1 MKNGKV
7 VSCVISKNLAAP
19 LTTQKE
25 MTPLAK
31 KILRV
36 IFSKRF
42 MIILLGL
49 VQIGFFVLLAVLFAT
64 QGVLAYTVLTILSVL
79 ILMMVLSK
87 DDLNPAYKLIWVL
100 VFVLLPVVGAL
111 FYLMWGHRHV
121 PKKRQQALDEIR
133 HNLRGALP
141 QNREVMETLLQD
153 DRVLYSSAKYLYDY
167 SMSPVYPA
175 DGVAYYPLGE
185 DFFPPFLEAIENAKE
200 YIYMQYYIMEEGVML
215 NTTLD
220 ILQRKAA
227 EGVDVRLIWDGFGCL
242 LTLPEDFCK
251 KLHAMGIKC
260 AVFSPIQFTIHVSDY
275 AMLNHRDH
283 SKITV
288 VDGEIGFSGGLN
300 FADEYINVKERFGQW
315 KDTTVMVRGEAAANL
330 AAIFLVSWDF
340 ITGSRTDFSAYI
352 PKAQPHPM
360 LSLGHGYVQPY
371 WDSPL
376 DIENISENAYLNI
389 INHAS
394 EYVYISTPYLILDHE
409 MITNLCLSAKS
420 GVDVRILT
428 PGIPDKPMVFLV
440 TQSYYPVLMRA
451 GVRIYEYTPGFN
463 HAKMYVSDD
472 RTAIVGSANMDYR
485 SLYLHFENS
494 VAFYGG
500 PVISAVKEDMLA
512 CFEKSHEVTLEET
525 QNMPMHRRLAQIVAK
540 FLAPMM

>member
-1 MKNGKV
+1 M
-7 VSCVISKNLAAP
+7 
-19 LTTQKE
+19 
-25 MTPLAK
+25 AK
-31 KILRV
+31 KLLRV

-42 MIILLGL
+42 ILILLGL
-49 VQIGFFVLLAVLFAT
+49 IQIGFFVLLAVLFAT
-64 QGVLAYTVLTILSVL
+64 QGVLAYTVITIFSVL
-79 ILMMVLSK
+79 ILMGVLSK

-100 VFVLLPVVGAL
+100 VFVLMPVVGAL

-121 PKKRQQALDEIR
+121 PKKKRRAMDEIEQ
-133 HNLRGALP
+133 NVQAVLPLNQEVLSALR
-141 QNREVMETLLQD
+141 QD
-153 DRVLYSSAKYLYDY
+153 DRILYSSAKYLTDFA
-167 SMSPVYPA
+167 MSPVYPA
-175 DGVAYYPLGE
+175 DGIEYYPLGQ
-185 DFFPPFLEAIENAKE
+185 DFFPPFLEALRNAKK

-215 NTTLD
+215 NTTID
-220 ILQRKAA
+220 ILREKAA
-227 EGVDVRLIWDGFGCL
+227 QGVDVRVIWDGFGCL
-242 LTLPEDFCK
+242 LTLPEDFDK
-251 KLHAMGIKC
+251 KLEAMGIKC
-260 AVFSPIQFTIHVSDY
+260 AVFSPIELTIHVTDY

-283 SKITV
+283 SKVTV

-300 FADEYINVKERFGQW
+300 FADEYINVKERFGEW
-315 KDTTVMVRGEAAANL
+315 KDTTVMVRGEAATSL
-330 AAIFLVSWDF
+330 AAIFLISWDF
-340 ITGSRTDFSAYI
+340 ITGQRTDFSAYI
-352 PKAQPHPM
+352 PPPQPHPM

-394 EYVYISTPYLILDHE
+394 DYVYISTPYLILDHE

-428 PGIPDKPMVFLV
+428 PGIPDKPTVYLV
-440 TQSYYPVLMRA
+440 TQSYYPVLLRA

-472 RTAIVGSANMDYR
+472 KTAIVGSANMDYR

-500 PVISAVKEDMLA
+500 PVISCIKEDMLS
-512 CFEKSHEVTLEET
+512 CFSRSHEVTLEET
-525 QNMPMHRRLAQIVAK
+525 RQIPLHRRFAQIVAK